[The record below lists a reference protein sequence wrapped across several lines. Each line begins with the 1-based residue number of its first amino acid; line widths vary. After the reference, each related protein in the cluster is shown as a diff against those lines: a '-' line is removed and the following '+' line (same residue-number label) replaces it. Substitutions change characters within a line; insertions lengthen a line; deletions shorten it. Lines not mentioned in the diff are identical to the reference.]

1 MLYSYFIFLKMSSA
15 TPAQA
20 KQIMGAV
27 AVLQKFAKTGKV
39 GAVETMDAKRRKK
52 TGGKKPAA
60 KKTTKKA
67 TGGKKKAAKR
77 K

>member
-1 MLYSYFIFLKMSSA
+1 MSSA
-15 TPAQA
+15 TPAQT

-39 GAVETMDAKRRKK
+39 GAVESMDAKKRKK
-52 TGGKKPAA
+52 AGTKKPAA
-60 KKTTKKA
+60 KKPAAKKA
-67 TGGKKKAAKR
+67 PKKKAPKR